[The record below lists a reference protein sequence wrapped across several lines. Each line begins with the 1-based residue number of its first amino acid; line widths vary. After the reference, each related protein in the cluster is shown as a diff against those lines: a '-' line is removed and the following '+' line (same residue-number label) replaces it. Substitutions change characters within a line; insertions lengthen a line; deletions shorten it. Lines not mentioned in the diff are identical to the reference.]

1 MQTAA
6 SQGLLHVGFNQDH
19 GCFACGTDSGFRI
32 YNCDPFKQTFRRDFL
47 NGGIGIVEML
57 FRCNILALVGG
68 GSNPRYPPNKVMI
81 WDDHQN
87 RCIGELSFRSEV
99 KAVKLRRDRVVVVLE
114 YKVYVYNFADLRLMH
129 HFETISNP
137 KGLCALSPSSNTCV
151 LACPGLQKGHL
162 RVELFDIRRPTLI
175 SAHESTLSCLALN
188 LDGTRLA
195 TASER
200 GTLIRVWDSHTG
212 QALHELRRGAEHAD
226 IQSISFSMDASWL
239 AVSSDHGTVHVF
251 SLGAG
256 APGGGAAGPK
266 PGTADDDANGTA
278 HELAAENAKSTWSFL
293 SNVLPQSLT
302 PKYIT
307 SQWSVAQFHTPGT
320 GAAGTHSTHRT
331 ICAFGPERHTLIV
344 ISTDGSF
351 YKCTF
356 DPAKGGE
363 CRRESFARYLQV
375 DDDDYRAA
383 D

>member
-1 MQTAA
+1 MAG
-6 SQGLLHVGFNQDH
+6 SQGLLYVGFNQDH

-188 LDGTRLA
+188 LDGTKLA

-200 GTLIRVWDSHTG
+200 GTLIRVWDSHSG
-212 QALHELRRGAEHAD
+212 QALHELRRGAEQAD
-226 IQSISFSMDASWL
+226 IQSIAFNFDSSWL

-251 SLGAG
+251 SLA
-256 APGGGAAGPK
+256 AGGGNSNGCANTPSSVPRRLCQERRWTSPPADSDPFARTCRTAPPLSCAAPAQGQHK
-266 PGTADDDANGTA
+266 WWVMKWRWRGLRRT
-278 HELAAENAKSTWSFL
+278 
-293 SNVLPQSLT
+293 QSLHGPSCRACCPSLLRPST
-302 PKYIT
+302 LHLGGQSLSSILLVI
-307 SQWSVAQFHTPGT
+307 QRCQMRRAQFVPLALSATP
-320 GAAGTHSTHRT
+320 S
-331 ICAFGPERHTLIV
+331 
-344 ISTDGSF
+344 SS
-351 YKCTF
+351 
-356 DPAKGGE
+356 
-363 CRRESFARYLQV
+363 
-375 DDDDYRAA
+375 
-383 D
+383 

>member
-1 MQTAA
+1 MAA
-6 SQGLLHVGFNQDH
+6 STGLLYVGFNQDH

-68 GSNPRYPPNKVMI
+68 GNNPRYPPNKVMI

-114 YKVYVYNFADLRLMH
+114 YKVYVYNFADLRMLH

-137 KGLCALSPSSNTCV
+137 KGLCSLSPSSSTCV

-175 SAHESTLSCLALN
+175 AAHESALSCLALN

-200 GTLIRVWDSHTG
+200 GTLIRVWDSHSG
-212 QALHELRRGAEHAD
+212 APLHELRRGAEAAE
-226 IQSISFSMDASWL
+226 IQSLAFDFEALWL

-251 SLGAG
+251 SLNPSSTVPVITGRSDPASVSK
-256 APGGGAAGPK
+256 AADSEV
-266 PGTADDDANGTA
+266 AANT
-278 HELAAENAKSTWSFL
+278 KSSLSFL
-293 SNVLPQSLT
+293 SGVLPQSLM
-302 PKYIT
+302 PKYIS
-307 SQWSVAQFHTPGT
+307 SQWSVAQFHTPGHP
-320 GAAGTHSTHRT
+320 AVHSATRT
-331 ICAFGPERHTLIV
+331 ICAFGSERNTLIV
-344 ISTDGSF
+344 ISSDGSF
-351 YKCTF
+351 FKCSF
-356 DPAKGGE
+356 DPQRGGE
-363 CRRESFARYLQV
+363 CRRESFARYLQA
-375 DDDDYRAA
+375 DDEERDL
-383 D
+383 

>member
-1 MQTAA
+1 M
-6 SQGLLHVGFNQDH
+6 SLLYVGFNQDH

-68 GSNPRYPPNKVMI
+68 GNNPRYPPNKVMI

-137 KGLCALSPSSNTCV
+137 KGLCGLSPSSSSCV

-175 SAHESTLSCLALN
+175 AAHEATLSCLALN
-188 LDGTRLA
+188 LDGSRLA

-200 GTLIRVWDSHTG
+200 GTLIRVWDSHSG
-212 QALHELRRGAEHAD
+212 LPLHELRRGAEAAE
-226 IQSISFSMDASWL
+226 IQSLAFNLDSSWL

-251 SLGAG
+251 SLAAG
-256 APGGGAAGPK
+256 PGGGAGSGRGDGSAGEEEP
-266 PGTADDDANGTA
+266 PPANT
-278 HELAAENAKSTWSFL
+278 KSSLSFL
-293 SNVLPQSLT
+293 QAMLPQALT
-302 PKYIT
+302 PKYLS
-307 SQWSVAQFHTPGT
+307 SQWSVAQFHTPGHP
-320 GAAGTHSTHRT
+320 GVHSSSTSRT
-331 ICAFGPERHTLIV
+331 ICSFGAERHTLII

-351 YKCTF
+351 YKVAF
-356 DPAKGGE
+356 DPVQGGE
-363 CRRESFARYLQV
+363 CRRESFARFLQV
-375 DDDDYRAA
+375 EEDDSGRPA